1 MMVIVRTRDF
11 LDALEIQSA
20 LEAFAARLA
29 AQRGIN
35 AAQGALLR
43 HYVATMEDIAL
54 AFGTLSIELLDRYA
68 DTSRRF
74 HELLFRLADSSVL
87 ARHVADEFVSPYPFF
102 AAHVLTRAR
111 AKVLRNFMR
120 FEQDQHLAL
129 VDAMLQRNGARAE
142 ALAREH
148 ARFNRS
154 FLTHW
159 ESELRALAGAQA
171 PSVRKPEPI
180 AAK

>member
-1 MMVIVRTRDF
+1 MMDMVRTWDL

-29 AQRGIN
+29 AQRGIS

-43 HYVATMEDIAL
+43 QYMATIEDIAL
-54 AFGTLSIELLDRYA
+54 AVGTLPLKLLDRYA

-74 HELLFRLADSSVL
+74 HELLFELSESSVL
-87 ARHVADEFVSPYPFF
+87 VRHVADDFVSPYPFF
-102 AAHVLTRAR
+102 AAQTLTRAR
-111 AKVLRNFMR
+111 AEALRNFMR
-120 FEQDQHLAL
+120 LEQDQHRAL
-129 VDAMLQRNGARAE
+129 VEAIVQRNGARAE

-154 FLTHW
+154 FLRLW
-159 ESELRALAGAQA
+159 ESGMRALAGTQTSPMREA
-171 PSVRKPEPI
+171 EPVG
-180 AAK
+180 AK